1 MRNQGSLVV
10 LFVVSIC
17 LGASASQASAN
28 PAFERAFGGGVTGSV
43 GFGNCTAST
52 GCVTGDGIGTA
63 GSMHQP
69 GGAVFDTHGGLLV
82 ADFSNRRINRYLV
95 SADGTVTFDRT
106 FGYGVQAAVPDS
118 FQNCTSS
125 CETGSP
131 SDQAGAVNGPWKL
144 AMDPEGRLLVADY
157 ENNRISRFTIAADGT
172 AAFDR
177 AFGWDVDPVGGSG
190 GLESCS
196 TSCQI
201 GTAGVHSAGAI
212 DGPDGVAIDAAGG
225 ILAGEFSNNR
235 ITRFTV
241 AADGTPTFD
250 RAFGLDVIPGGS
262 TGFENCTA
270 GTTCKEGLTLAQSD
284 AAGSTAQNYSI
295 EVGPDGR
302 YFVSDYTTNRV
313 DVFSRAADGT
323 ISFDQ
328 AFGADVIPGGSTG
341 FETCTTSTG
350 CKVGL
355 ENGSAGSVGAAT
367 GLAVTPSGDLYVV
380 AEHDNRFSH
389 YKAGSGGTFT
399 FDYAFGYGVAGGTA
413 PESCSTT
420 CVTGIQGAQ
429 AGALNAPQGAILG
442 TDGRLYVAD
451 YDNSRISV
459 FGVGPTVTV
468 KKSLSPVTDPGRFDL
483 KVGDAVVKA
492 GAGNADSGS
501 TRVADGAGV
510 TISEVAT
517 DSANPLTN
525 YDSTIDCGAGP
536 TVGSSL
542 ALSSVTSDLTCTVTN
557 TRKVVPPPAKKAK
570 FTKVVLQPKK
580 KTVKAGKKV
589 KLTVKV
595 TNSGTA
601 KGTATVK
608 LKSSSKKKATVPKTV
623 KVTVGPGKT
632 VSKKFTVKTKKKK
645 KGKVTIK
652 ATVGSKAAKTV
663 LKLKK

>member
-1 MRNQGSLVV
+1 MRKSGGFAFLAMIAV
-10 LFVVSIC
+10 FMGIC
-17 LGASASQASAN
+17 APQAFAAPS
-28 PAFERAFGGGVTGSV
+28 FERAFGGGVTGSP
-43 GFGNCTAST
+43 GFGNCTAAT

-82 ADFSNRRINRYLV
+82 ADFSNRRIDRYLV
-95 SADGTVTFDRT
+95 DADGSASFDRT

-118 FQNCTSS
+118 FQNCTSN
-125 CETGSP
+125 CEAGSP
-131 SDQAGAVNGPWKL
+131 SAQAGAVNGPWKL

-172 AAFDR
+172 AGFDR
-177 AFGWDVDPVGGSG
+177 AFGWNVDPVGGSG

-201 GTAGVHSAGAI
+201 GQAGVTAAGSI
-212 DGPDGVAIDAAGG
+212 HGPDGVAVDSAGG

-250 RAFGLDVIPGGS
+250 RAFGLDVIPGGT

-270 GTTCKEGLTLAQSD
+270 ASTCKDGLTLAQSD
-284 AAGSTAQNYSI
+284 AAGLAAQNYSI

-328 AFGADVIPGGSTG
+328 AFGADVIPGGGTG
-341 FETCTTSTG
+341 FETCTTVTG

-355 ENGSAGSVGAAT
+355 ENGSAGSIGAAT
-367 GLAVTPSGDLYVV
+367 GLAVAPSGALYVV
-380 AEHDNRFSH
+380 AEHDNRFSR
-389 YKAGSGGTFT
+389 YKPGPGGTFIFDYAYGYGVSGGTGPEVCT
-399 FDYAFGYGVAGGTA
+399 STCQQGTLGG
-413 PESCSTT
+413 
-420 CVTGIQGAQ
+420 Q
-429 AGALNAPQGAILG
+429 AGALNAPQGTVLG

-459 FGVGPTVTV
+459 FGVGPTVIV
-468 KKSLSPVTDPGRFDL
+468 KKALTPVSDPGRFDL
-483 KVGDAVVKA
+483 KIDDAVVKA
-492 GAGNADSGS
+492 GAANGESGS
-501 TRVADGAGV
+501 GRVADGAAV
-510 TISEVAT
+510 TVSEAA
-517 DSANPLTN
+517 SSSSSPLSN
-525 YDSTIDCGAGP
+525 YISTIDCGAGP
-536 TVGSSL
+536 VTGSSL
-542 ALSSVTSDLTCTVTN
+542 DLSSVISDTDCTISN
-557 TRKVVPPPAKKAK
+557 DRKRTTFSKL
-570 FTKVVLQPKK
+570 VLQPKK

-589 KLTVKV
+589 KLTLKV
-595 TNSGTA
+595 TNSGNT

-608 LKSSSKKKATVPKTV
+608 LKSSSKKKASVPKTV
-623 KVTVGPGKT
+623 KLTVGPGKT
-632 VSKKFTVKTKKKK
+632 VSKKITVKTKKKK

-652 ATVGSKAAKTV
+652 ATLGKKSAKTV

>member
-1 MRNQGSLVV
+1 MRKSGGFAFLAMIVV
-10 LFVVSIC
+10 LMGAWAP
-17 LGASASQASAN
+17 GASAS

-43 GFGNCTAST
+43 GFGNCTAAT
-52 GCVTGDGIGTA
+52 GCVTGDGIGSA

-69 GGAVFDTHGGLLV
+69 AGAVFDSHGGLLV
-82 ADFSNRRINRYLV
+82 ADFSNRRIDRYLV
-95 SADGTVTFDRT
+95 GADGTASFDRT

-125 CETGSP
+125 CESGSP

-144 AMDPEGRLLVADY
+144 AMDPQGRLLVADY

-172 AAFDR
+172 AGFDR
-177 AFGWDVDPVGGSG
+177 AFGWNVDPVGGPG

-196 TSCQI
+196 TTCQI
-201 GTAGVHSAGAI
+201 GQAGVTAAGSI
-212 DGPDGVAIDAAGG
+212 LGPDGVAVDSAGG
-225 ILAGEFSNNR
+225 ILAGEYSNNR

-284 AAGSTAQNYSI
+284 AAGLAAPNYSI

-328 AFGADVIPGGSTG
+328 AFGADVIPGGTTG
-341 FETCTTSTG
+341 FETCTTATG

-355 ENGSAGSVGAAT
+355 ENGTAGSIGAAT
-367 GLAVTPSGDLYVV
+367 GLAVAPSGDLYVV
-380 AEHDNRFSH
+380 AEHDNRFSR
-389 YKAGSGGTFT
+389 YKPGPGGTFT
-399 FDYAFGYGVAGGTA
+399 FDYAYGYGVAGGTG
-413 PESCSTT
+413 PESCSST
-420 CVTGIQGAQ
+420 CVQGTQGGQ
-429 AGALNAPQGAILG
+429 AGALNAPQGAVLG
-442 TDGRLYVAD
+442 ADGRLYVTD

-459 FGVGPTVTV
+459 YGVGPTVTV
-468 KKSLSPVTDPGRFDL
+468 GKALSPVTDPGRFDL
-483 KVGDAVVKA
+483 KVGDTVVKT
-492 GAGNADSGS
+492 GGGNGDSGS
-501 TRVADGAGV
+501 TRVADGAAV
-510 TISEVAT
+510 TISEVASIST
-517 DSANPLTN
+517 SPLSS
-525 YDSTIDCGAGP
+525 YISTIDCGAGP
-536 TVGSSL
+536 VAGTSL
-542 ALSSVTSDLTCTVTN
+542 ALSSVTSDTTCTISN
-557 TRKVVPPPAKKAK
+557 TRKTTTFSKL
-570 FTKVVLQPKK
+570 VLQPKK

-595 TNSGTA
+595 TNSGNTT
-601 KGTATVK
+601 GTATVK
-608 LKSSSKKKATVPKTV
+608 LKSSSKKKASVPKTV
-623 KVTVGPGKT
+623 KVTVAAGKT

-652 ATVGSKAAKTV
+652 ATLGSKSAKSV